1 MLTCSHSL
9 CFQGA
14 LACYISGE
22 ERVIP
27 LAYED
32 VDSVTPNGDFASDVI
47 ARAQWFAENVFR
59 T

>member
-47 ARAQWFAENVFR
+47 ARAQWFAKNGF
-59 T
+59 